1 MSESN
6 VQAVP
11 MAKKSTSDSLEND
24 MSKTLTSTKITSEID
39 FLKRMKL
46 KAQIAG
52 YASATDDVK
61 AISNFESADDK
72 RVQNNYVKLIKLYND
87 SESEKRDTPL
97 VRTKRNEL
105 SNIYSVFGFSDLYSI
120 ASTISEIERVR
131 SANDDILSV
140 VKSLV

>member
-24 MSKTLTSTKITSEID
+24 MGKSLTSTKITSEID

-52 YASATDDVK
+52 YAGATEDVK
-61 AISNFESADDK
+61 AISKFESADDK
-72 RVQNNYVKLIKLYND
+72 RVQNN
-87 SESEKRDTPL
+87 
-97 VRTKRNEL
+97 
-105 SNIYSVFGFSDLYSI
+105 
-120 ASTISEIERVR
+120 
-131 SANDDILSV
+131 
-140 VKSLV
+140 